1 MRENAT
7 MREKMQITL
16 EQNGSVAA
24 PSQIRTI
31 DAPALPRSNLIEA
44 TLFD

>member
-1 MRENAT
+1 
-7 MREKMQITL
+7 MREKTEIAL
-16 EQNGSVAA
+16 EQNSSVAA

-31 DAPALPRSNLIEA
+31 DAPALPLSNLIEA